1 MRRALPFLLLCLSS
15 AAVAYDEARVANGGT
30 ISGRVS
36 FLGRPPSQRQ
46 VTVTVNPAVCGTKR
60 EDDAFQVSKDGGV
73 RDVVV
78 HLLAVAAG
86 KPWATEAQPVLD
98 QKGCHYLPHVQ
109 VVRQHAK
116 LQVKSSDPILHN
128 VHSFLNGASVINLA
142 LPPRPGLV
150 LQQTLDKPGGMQLK
164 CDVHSFM
171 RGGLFVADNPYYALT
186 RTDGTYEIAGVP
198 PGKYTIATWHEVAG
212 SVSEPIEVGPNGKVV
227 WNARVR

>member
-1 MRRALPFLLLCLSS
+1 MKRVLLSLLLCISS
-15 AAVAYDEARVANGGT
+15 AARAYDEAPVTNGGT

-36 FLGRPPSQRQ
+36 FLGRPPSKRFL
-46 VTVTVNPAVCGTKR
+46 TVTLDVPVCGAKR
-60 EDDAFQVSKDGGV
+60 EEESFQVAKDGGV
-73 RDVVV
+73 KDVVV
-78 HLLAVAAG
+78 HLLAVPAG

-116 LQVKSSDPILHN
+116 LLVKSSDPVLHN
-128 VHSFLNGASVINLA
+128 VHSFFNGTTVINLA
-142 LPPRPGLV
+142 VPPRKGLV
-150 LQQTLDKPGGMQLK
+150 LQQTLDKAGGMQLK

-186 RTDGTYEIAGVP
+186 RSDGTYEIEGVP

-212 SVSEPIEVGPNGKVV
+212 SVSEPIEVSPNGKVT